1 MKSWWPGLL
10 WPGVPGGPHHNISSM
25 RSGALSL
32 LFFTASST
40 PSRVSAFSRYSQVFV
55 EWKNK
60 WHDTQIL
67 LGFQSLYLQPHLF
80 QTTTRVF
87 PTILRDGRLPAIY
100 MVKKVPWDKKDKGP
114 YWLEPPEQRWNGS
127 PVSWLSSWSISFL
140 FFLICIFKNL
150 FIHSFIHLWLHW
162 VFVAEHGLSLVV
174 ASRGYSGAT
183 LHCGVRASHCGG
195 FSLLRSTGSRRTAFS
210 SCGMRAQ

>member
-1 MKSWWPGLL
+1 MTGFGDCVWVVQWPRRTWHIASNTAGSMKSWWPWLL
-10 WPGVPGGPHHNISSM
+10 QPGVPGGPHHNISSV

-80 QTTTRVF
+80 QITTRVF

-100 MVKKVPWDKKDKGP
+100 MVKKVPWDKKTRALTD
-114 YWLEPPEQRWNGS
+114 WNLQSRDGMGALVPGS
-127 PVSWLSSWSISFL
+127 PAGAFL
-140 FFLICIFKNL
+140 FFFFNL
-150 FIHSFIHLWLHW
+150 HF
-162 VFVAEHGLSLVV
+162 
-174 ASRGYSGAT
+174 
-183 LHCGVRASHCGG
+183 
-195 FSLLRSTGSRRTAFS
+195 
-210 SCGMRAQ
+210 